1 MKAALFS
8 WFRSIPGK
16 VLSQGFRLDIRSLM
30 LFRIALGLLLMADVL
45 HQWNDLGMF
54 YTDSGVLPRSIA
66 LAVFRSGHRL
76 WSFHMWNGSLLF
88 QQALFCCEFLA
99 AFGLLIGYRTP
110 LMTLLC
116 WVLVNSHQVRN
127 PLILAGGDMLL
138 RLVLFWSLFLPLG
151 AYGSLDCRS
160 EENKAGADQE
170 FSSLGTAGF
179 LLQICFL
186 YWFSVSF
193 KTDPAW
199 HAQGTAVAE
208 ALRYEPLARPAA
220 ASLLRYPKL
229 LTLLTHGT
237 IGLERW
243 GPLLLFS
250 PLANRPLRLVAV
262 MLFIAFHMTLGL
274 CLDLGIFSYVAVI
287 SWLAILPSDFWDL
300 LLGFWNR
307 PRLAALR
314 TRALH
319 LASAFLRRFPI
330 PRRQITSS
338 RLWCSLWEVQAAA
351 AFFILYIFAWNLTT
365 TDPDRYQRQ
374 FRKVAALGYLACIVR
389 LGILKENLMQHRET
403 ALFAIVALGASI
415 AAWSKCSVV
424 RPIQVQ
430 PACPLTD
437 RETRSAIRRF
447 PASLSVSVCR

>member
-1 MKAALFS
+1 ME
-8 WFRSIPGK
+8 RPRN
-16 VLSQGFRLDIRSLM
+16 VLYGF
-30 LFRIALGLLLMADVL
+30 
-45 HQWNDLGMF
+45 
-54 YTDSGVLPRSIA
+54 
-66 LAVFRSGHRL
+66 
-76 WSFHMWNGSLLF
+76 
-88 QQALFCCEFLA
+88 
-99 AFGLLIGYRTP
+99 
-110 LMTLLC
+110 
-116 WVLVNSHQVRN
+116 
-127 PLILAGGDMLL
+127 
-138 RLVLFWSLFLPLG
+138 
-151 AYGSLDCRS
+151 
-160 EENKAGADQE
+160 
-170 FSSLGTAGF
+170 
-179 LLQICFL
+179 
-186 YWFSVSF
+186 
-193 KTDPAW
+193 
-199 HAQGTAVAE
+199 
-208 ALRYEPLARPAA
+208 RYEPLARPAA
-220 ASLLRYPKL
+220 AFLLRYPKL

-447 PASLSVSVCR
+447 PASLIVSVFR